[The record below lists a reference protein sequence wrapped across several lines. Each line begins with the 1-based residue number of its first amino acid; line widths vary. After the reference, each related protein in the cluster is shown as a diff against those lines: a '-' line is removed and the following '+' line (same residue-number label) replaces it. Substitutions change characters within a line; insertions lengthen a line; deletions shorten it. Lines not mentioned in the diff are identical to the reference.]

1 MSLLGSILRSVARD
15 TVRDYLYEARHE
27 QKMMAE
33 LAAQD
38 ASKLAKDTG
47 ISTDEAA
54 DLVEESRESTLA
66 EGQEK
71 VNSRQGN
78 IVLLFVIVF
87 FIFLS
92 SGSGPPY

>member
-1 MSLLGSILRSVARD
+1 MSLLGSLFRLLARD
-15 TVRDYLYEARHE
+15 AARDYVNEARHE

-38 ASKLAKDTG
+38 ASKLAKDMG
-47 ISTDEAA
+47 ITTDEAA

-78 IVLLFVIVF
+78 IVLLFVVVF
-87 FIFLS
+87 FILLS

>member
-15 TVRDYLYEARHE
+15 TVRGHVYEARHE

>member
-1 MSLLGSILRSVARD
+1 MSLLGSLFRLLARD
-15 TVRDYLYEARHE
+15 AARDYVNEARHE

-47 ISTDEAA
+47 ITTDEAA

-78 IVLLFVIVF
+78 IVLLFVVVF
-87 FIFLS
+87 FILLS